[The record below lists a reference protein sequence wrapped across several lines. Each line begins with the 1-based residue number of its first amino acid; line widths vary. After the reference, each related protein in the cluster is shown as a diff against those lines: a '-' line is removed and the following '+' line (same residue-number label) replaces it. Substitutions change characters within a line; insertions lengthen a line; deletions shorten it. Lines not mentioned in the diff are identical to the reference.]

1 MDNKNKKDRPE
12 YDSQLLARISPA
24 GGIRHYETYSRTGT
38 GYEACVHIWDF
49 PATLNDY
56 WLTKACNQENSI
68 VTISI
73 HTEDQIEIKK
83 NLNKSIEEQNSRKRF
98 AREYKDFYYAQKR
111 EEEMQ
116 ELYDEINSLDEVVKS
131 IIIRI
136 FTVGKTIAELE
147 EANARIIKS
156 MEADSYRAAIF
167 LNESRQ
173 EWRSVYYGIEKQE
186 KEATHALPG
195 LPIKAT
201 LLAAGNAFHFSSL
214 EDLTGDFLG
223 ETGCG
228 GNVIFD
234 EFTKNMIRVNSSAV
248 IVGNMRFGKS
258 TLLKNRLK
266 ARALR
271 GDFTR
276 TFDITGEFSS
286 LTRKLGGRVLN
297 MDGTDGLINLLEI
310 FKSGDNDHTSYTRHI
325 SKLKTSYFFLKPDAS
340 AEEINTLIEVLEKL
354 YKKWHLQPG
363 DSERHI
369 TGLPAKSYPIF
380 SDLLQVLAAEIQVLV
395 NGKYTEQEMTLISR
409 KLLNLDNVRG
419 QINLLVSAYGYLFD
433 GHTSIENMNDVKI
446 VTYNLSQLKDMDA
459 QIFDLQLFNTLSI
472 CWDGAITN
480 GTLMK
485 KKWEN
490 GEIEL
495 EDVVHTLILIDES
508 HRWVNAQ
515 KFFALE
521 NLSQFLREGPKYFIG
536 IWLASQSIR
545 DYTPEGSTE
554 KGINTL
560 KTIFELAQYKF
571 IFHQDSNV
579 IPIIDNVFNNA
590 LTYAQ
595 RMHIPRLQRGQ
606 AILCISGDR
615 NIEFKVYLSKSDER
629 LFEGGA

>member
-1 MDNKNKKDRPE
+1 MRQKKRKNSSI
-12 YDSQLLARISPA
+12 YDEKLLERISPA
-24 GGIRHYETYSRTGT
+24 GGIHYLDTYCRTGT
-38 GYEACVHIWDF
+38 GFESCIHIWDF

-56 WLTKACNQENSI
+56 WLTKACSQENSI
-68 VTISI
+68 VTISV
-73 HTEDQIEIKK
+73 HTEDQTEIKK

-98 AREYKDFYYAQKR
+98 AKEYKDFYDAAKR
-111 EEEMQ
+111 EAEMQ
-116 ELYDEINSLDEVVKS
+116 ELYDEINAMDEVVKS
-131 IIIRI
+131 VTIRI
-136 FTVGKTIAELE
+136 FTVGKTVAELE
-147 EANARIIKS
+147 DANARVIKS

-167 LNESRQ
+167 LNEARQ
-173 EWRSVYYGIEKQE
+173 EWQSVYYGSGKQE
-186 KEATHALPG
+186 EAPHALPG
-195 LPIKAT
+195 LPLKAT
-201 LLAAGNAFHFSSL
+201 LLAAGNAFHFSCL

-234 EFTKNMIRVNSSAV
+234 EFTSNTIRVNSSAV

-266 ARALR
+266 ARAIR

-286 LTRKLGGRVLN
+286 LTRNLGGRVLN
-297 MDGTDGLINLLEI
+297 MDGSDGLINLLEI
-310 FKSGDNDHTSYTRHI
+310 FKAGDTDHTSYTRHL
-325 SKLKTSYFFLKPDAS
+325 SKLKTSYYFLKPEAG
-340 AEEINTLIEVLEKL
+340 AEEINTLIETLEKL
-354 YKKWHLQPG
+354 YEIWGLRPG
-363 DSERHI
+363 QKDKAI
-369 TGLPAKSYPIF
+369 TGLPAKCYPTF
-380 SDLLQVLAAEIQVLV
+380 SDLLKVLEKEIKNLV
-395 NGKYTEQEMTLISR
+395 EGKYSEQEMTLVSR

-419 QINLLVSAYGYLFD
+419 QINLLVSSYGYLFD
-433 GHTSIENMNDVKI
+433 GHTSIESMNDVKI

-459 QIFDLQLFNTLSI
+459 QIFDLQLYNTLSI

-485 KKWEN
+485 KKWES
-490 GEIEL
+490 GEIGL

-508 HRWVNAQ
+508 HRWINAQ

-521 NLSQFLREGPKYFIG
+521 TLSQFLREGPKYFIG

-560 KTIFELAQYKF
+560 KIIFELAQYKF
-571 IFHQDSNV
+571 IFHQDGNV
-579 IPIIDNVFNNA
+579 IPILDRVFNNA

-595 RMHIPRLQRGQ
+595 RERICRLQRGET
-606 AILCISGDR
+606 ILCISGDR
-615 NIEFKVYLSKSDER
+615 NIEFKVYLSKSDEK